1 MISNGRTKTLTARV
15 CECYT
20 IATPVTVEEAGLV
33 EPGAAVL
40 AGLPVDE
47 QQLCLKKSIFVSFF
61 PRAVLTFRLVRYFKL
76 PLKSNWKY
84 VVFAE
89 TI

>member
-1 MISNGRTKTLTARV
+1 MISNGRTETLTARV

-47 QQLCLKKSIFVSFF
+47 QQLC
-61 PRAVLTFRLVRYFKL
+61 
-76 PLKSNWKY
+76 
-84 VVFAE
+84 
-89 TI
+89 